1 MSRSRISN
9 SISRSCIIANFL
21 FFMFYAHLRKSAYIS
36 SYIVKTWDNE
46 FGLIIQNLFQN
57 SNYFLSYKHI
67 ESVCNLPLNV
77 IIHYENEFIHQRGL
91 VNLFYTSLIKRLHK
105 GVNLN
110 C

>member
-21 FFMFYAHLRKSAYIS
+21 FFMCYAHLRKSAYIS

-67 ESVCNLPLNV
+67 ESVCNLRLNV